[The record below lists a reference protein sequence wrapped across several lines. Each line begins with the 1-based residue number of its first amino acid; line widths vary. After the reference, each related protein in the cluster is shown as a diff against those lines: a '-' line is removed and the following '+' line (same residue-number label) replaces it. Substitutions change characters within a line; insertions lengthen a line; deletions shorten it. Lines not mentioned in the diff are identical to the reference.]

1 MKCPRCAAENE
12 PGAVACGYCSIALA
26 SADNLGDGARSL
38 DARFDALAATVAQL
52 LAQQTLPAVTAKT
65 LHVAFAHM
73 SNNVARMRDVLHA
86 SASAIPRPASAQ
98 EAMVWLRR
106 APALVWVSYRA
117 LGHTRNFVITH
128 LADVLAELF
137 RDREG
142 WERRDGGLRAVFT
155 QCEPVVRSVAP
166 TLAQTAKRAA
176 RTNPLLAV
184 VLAMLT
190 VSALWSMVGGGSS
203 HGTRARRS
211 RRHAVAHAVY
221 GAKG

>member
-1 MKCPRCAAENE
+1 M
-12 PGAVACGYCSIALA
+12 
-26 SADNLGDGARSL
+26 
-38 DARFDALAATVAQL
+38 AQL
-52 LAQQTLPAVTAKT
+52 LAQQTLPAVTPTT

-73 SNNVARMRDVLHA
+73 SDNVARMRDVLHA

-137 RDREG
+137 RDRDA

-166 TLAQTAKRAA
+166 TLAQMAKRAA
-176 RTNPLLAV
+176 RTNPLLAL

-203 HGTRARRS
+203 HSTRSRRS
-211 RRHAVAHAVY
+211 RRHAALAEVSASRS
-221 GAKG
+221 